1 MNKKTLMVMI
11 ISAFMLT
18 SFVGCGNSNTDNAVK
33 NQMNNAANDVKD
45 SAENIGNDVKN
56 GAENLTED
64 LTGNNSS
71 ESVKNNNGINPYRFD
86 YNGMY
91 REYTNNDSGYYE
103 SSESYKYKQ
112 EGDGVYTSVKKISG
126 IEDVKIAL
134 IGEKA
139 YCAVKTKTGSSS
151 LSNEKKGKIS
161 TLIKEKYPQVKNV
174 YFSDKVEHYNSLSN
188 AIKQGLDN
196 ITDNILNLFALK

>member
-71 ESVKNNNGINPYRFD
+71 ESVKNNNGINPYQFD

-151 LSNEKKGKIS
+151 LSDEKKGKIS

-196 ITDNILNLFALK
+196 ITDDILNLFELK

>member
-1 MNKKTLMVMI
+1 MNKKTLIAMI
-11 ISAFMLT
+11 VSAFMLT

-45 SAENIGNDVKN
+45 EVENIGDDVKK
-56 GAENLTED
+56 GAEDLTED
-64 LTGNNSS
+64 LIDSDSS
-71 ESVKNNNGINPYRFD
+71 NGVKNNNGVNPYQFD

-91 REYTNNDSGYYE
+91 RQYTNNNTGYYN

-112 EGDGVYTSVKKISG
+112 EGNGVYTSVKKISG
-126 IEDVKIAL
+126 IEDVKIAI
-134 IGEKA
+134 IGNKA

-151 LSNEKKGKIS
+151 LSDEKKAKIS

-174 YFSDKVEHYNSLSN
+174 YFSDKVEHYNSLTN

-196 ITDNILNLFALK
+196 ITDDLLNLFELK